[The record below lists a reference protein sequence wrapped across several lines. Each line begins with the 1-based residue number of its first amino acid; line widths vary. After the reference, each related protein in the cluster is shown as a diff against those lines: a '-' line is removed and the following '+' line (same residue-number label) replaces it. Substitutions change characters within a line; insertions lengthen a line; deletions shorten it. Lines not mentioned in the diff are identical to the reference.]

1 LGIAFGN
8 VATPFTATLEIV
20 TTAARQPATAR
31 SRRVVLVVGLAALA
45 AAAAVIGVT
54 LLQTRGEHTTVPG
67 AVIQPRSGH
76 PPLFFV
82 FGVRNDREA
91 RELTRGAELLNAK
104 HVAAARAIFQRYHS
118 LQAQIGLA
126 FANWPG
132 DGLATLQTLAARNPR
147 SPAAEY
153 HLGWAYYWSGQVADA
168 AAAWRR
174 VDTRFPDS
182 PESVEAENELY
193 SSDQP
198 GLPDLDLPVRIPS
211 APTRAAQL
219 HLLRAAAAKPNVGA
233 KLRYGEFLWRSW
245 RRVSA
250 ERQFAAAAR
259 LDPHNP
265 YARTAAAVALFTK
278 RAPVRA
284 FSRLGPLT
292 AVFPHAPVVRFE
304 LGLLLI
310 STAQPAKGLK
320 QLRLAAAQAPHSS
333 YAQTVR
339 ALLSRLGN
347 GGTK

>member
-1 LGIAFGN
+1 
-8 VATPFTATLEIV
+8 V
-20 TTAARQPATAR
+20 AARN
-31 SRRVVLVVGLAALA
+31 RRVVVIVALAALIAASAVVGL
-45 AAAAVIGVT
+45 T
-54 LLQTRGEHTTVPG
+54 LLQTRGERTTVPG
-67 AVIQPRSGH
+67 AVIKPRPGH
-76 PPLFFV
+76 PPLFFD
-82 FGVRNDREA
+82 FGVRSDREA
-91 RELTRGAELLNAK
+91 RDLTRGAELLNAK
-104 HVAAARAIFQRYHS
+104 RVAAARAIFGRYHT

-132 DGLATLQTLAARNPR
+132 SGLDTLKTLAARNPD
-147 SPAAEY
+147 SPVAEY
-153 HLGWAYYWSGQVADA
+153 HLGWALYWSGRVADA
-168 AAAWRR
+168 AAAWTR

-198 GLPDLDLPVRIPS
+198 GLPSLDLPVAIPS

-219 HLLRAAAAKPNVGA
+219 RLLAAAAAKPDVEA
-233 KLRYGEFLWRSW
+233 KLRYGQFLWQLW
-245 RRVSA
+245 HRVSA

-259 LDPHNP
+259 LAPHNP

-278 RAPVRA
+278 RDPARA

-310 STAQPAKGLK
+310 STAQPEKGLK
-320 QLRLAAAQAPHSS
+320 QLRLAAAEAPHSS
-333 YAQTVR
+333 YAETVR